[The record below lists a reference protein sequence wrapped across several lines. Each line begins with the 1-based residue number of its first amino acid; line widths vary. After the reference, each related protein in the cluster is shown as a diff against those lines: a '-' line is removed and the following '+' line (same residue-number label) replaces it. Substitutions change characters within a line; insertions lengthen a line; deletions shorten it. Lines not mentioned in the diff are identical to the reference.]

1 VALQALNVGRPIAL
15 ETGALADSF
24 RSLAGDLGGIVKA
37 KPQSS
42 SSVFGRLA
50 FKRA

>member
-1 VALQALNVGRPIAL
+1 VNVGRPVAL

-24 RSLAGDLGGIVKA
+24 RSLAGDLGGIVKQ
-37 KPQSS
+37 PRPTS

-50 FKRA
+50 FRRA